1 MQDDSNFNKDS
12 WFSNIIRKPDSG
24 VIKSE
29 YKTPIFID
37 DDKNYVIKINE
48 ILEKLIN
55 DFAVIKDN
63 TLFTEIVCDY
73 QKFIRRVM
81 DFYFQ
86 GHIGNAA
93 LEMKTYIEDLIDG
106 SKGIAL
112 SNIKNSI
119 AFNDKEIIISNIK
132 NDKSIDFFRARVSEH
147 FCEYKRNEMLHI
159 PFNQREKIS
168 SARFSIQ
175 GLPCLYLG
183 TTSYCCWLEMDTPA
197 DHQFNVSAVSVNE
210 DMKILNLTL
219 NSCDLEHLLALSNDR
234 KIFQEGLKLWLL
246 ALSSSFVVRQSNRSF
261 KTEYVIP
268 QLIMLA
274 ANELNLD
281 GGSYY
286 SKRVKDDRLAS
297 MNTVNLALFAKYNGE
312 EKYSKICK
320 DILLTPSVNFSMYKQ
335 LNYDATYRADDIS
348 PHIQDTMYPKVI
360 GSFERQYQYS
370 ETKFYSFDKYLLSL
384 KNEMKNME
392 P

>member
-1 MQDDSNFNKDS
+1 MQDDSNFNKDN

-48 ILEKLIN
+48 ILEKLIS

-73 QKFIRRVM
+73 QKFLKRVM

-132 NDKSIDFFRARVSEH
+132 NDKSIHFFRARVSEH

-175 GLPCLYLG
+175 VHPSERRQPTSTSLPSGLFPNGNASTMSKGRMPCLKNREAG
-183 TTSYCCWLEMDTPA
+183 
-197 DHQFNVSAVSVNE
+197 HQKWGKNAQRN
-210 DMKILNLTL
+210 
-219 NSCDLEHLLALSNDR
+219 
-234 KIFQEGLKLWLL
+234 Q
-246 ALSSSFVVRQSNRSF
+246 
-261 KTEYVIP
+261 
-268 QLIMLA
+268 
-274 ANELNLD
+274 
-281 GGSYY
+281 
-286 SKRVKDDRLAS
+286 
-297 MNTVNLALFAKYNGE
+297 
-312 EKYSKICK
+312 
-320 DILLTPSVNFSMYKQ
+320 KQ
-335 LNYDATYRADDIS
+335 T
-348 PHIQDTMYPKVI
+348 
-360 GSFERQYQYS
+360 
-370 ETKFYSFDKYLLSL
+370 
-384 KNEMKNME
+384 
-392 P
+392 

>member
-1 MQDDSNFNKDS
+1 M
-12 WFSNIIRKPDSG
+12 
-24 VIKSE
+24 
-29 YKTPIFID
+29 
-37 DDKNYVIKINE
+37 
-48 ILEKLIN
+48 
-55 DFAVIKDN
+55 
-63 TLFTEIVCDY
+63 
-73 QKFIRRVM
+73 
-81 DFYFQ
+81 
-86 GHIGNAA
+86 
-93 LEMKTYIEDLIDG
+93 
-106 SKGIAL
+106 GIAL

-119 AFNDKEIIISNIK
+119 AFNDKEIIISSIK
-132 NDKSIDFFRARVSEH
+132 NEKSIDFFRARVSEH

-281 GGSYY
+281 GVSYY

-312 EKYSKICK
+312 EKFSKICK
-320 DILLTPSVNFSMYKQ
+320 EILLTPSVNFSMFKQ

-392 P
+392 Q